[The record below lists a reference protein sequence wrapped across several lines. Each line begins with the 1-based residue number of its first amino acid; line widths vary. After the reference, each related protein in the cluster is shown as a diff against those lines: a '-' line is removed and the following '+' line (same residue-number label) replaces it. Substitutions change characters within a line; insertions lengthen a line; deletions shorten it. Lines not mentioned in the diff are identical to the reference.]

1 MQPLK
6 SLYENEVWVDFV
18 MIGMH
23 EGELTKNSKVLPKNK
38 INFNLTLLLQIAK
51 AANVTNYSLF
61 DFTCDLHM
69 PCCNVH
75 VHVAVVTMKQCFQ

>member
-1 MQPLK
+1 MSTMWPDCTKGLLNSSVKPLK

-38 INFNLTLLLQIAK
+38 INFNLTLLLQG
-51 AANVTNYSLF
+51 
-61 DFTCDLHM
+61 
-69 PCCNVH
+69 
-75 VHVAVVTMKQCFQ
+75 